1 MPPAKGGGMEVYMKI
16 VILDAYTENPG
27 DLSWE
32 KIKSLGDVAIYDRTP
47 CTDIDL
53 IAERIGDAQ
62 IAIVNKTPVNAQVI
76 DRCKNLKF
84 IAVFGTGYNI
94 VDYKYAAEKGIPLS
108 NVPSYGTNT
117 VSQFTIGLLLEV
129 CSFYGHHDM
138 TVKNRRWEKSEDFC
152 YWDYPMIE
160 LYGKTAGIIGLGKIG
175 RASAALLKALGM
187 EVIAFSRSKNKEGE
201 KAAVYVSFDEL
212 LERSDVILL
221 HCPLFEETK
230 GMINKKS
237 IKKMKDGVI
246 IINTSR
252 GQLIVEEDLAE
263 ALNSGKVYAAGL
275 DVVAQEPI
283 RADNPLLKAK
293 NVIITP
299 HIAWV
304 SKESRQRILDATYAN
319 IKAFLDGKPINVV
332 NL

>member
-1 MPPAKGGGMEVYMKI
+1 MKI

-138 TVKNRRWEKSEDFC
+138 TVKNGRWEKSEDFC

-283 RADNPLLKAK
+283 RADNPLLKAE